1 MDKERSRPRGVDK
14 KPAATC
20 GPEEHARRAKRR
32 KVPSETAF
40 ERAAALFRT
49 AAEVERLKLLDRL
62 SDGEWCV
69 TELAEAAGVGLS
81 TVSQQLRMLRAERI
95 VARRRAGKHIY
106 YSLADAHVSDL
117 IHNALEHAAEEISRD
132 HDHTDHGE

>member
-1 MDKERSRPRGVDK
+1 MDNVRGDK
-14 KPAATC
+14 TNSKKATATC
-20 GPEEHARRAKRR
+20 GPDEHARRRARR
-32 KVPSETAF
+32 KPVPEVAF
-40 ERAAALFRT
+40 ERAASLFRA
-49 AAEVERLKLLDRL
+49 AAEVERLKLMDRL

-95 VARRRAGKHIY
+95 VTRRRAGKHIY

-117 IHNALEHAAEEISRD
+117 IHNVLEHASEETS
-132 HDHTDHGE
+132 HDGDFDDR